1 MELQQRIENFLKEAM
16 REKNETKK
24 DAVRMLLTA
33 MKMKEKE
40 IKRRPGEQEIQQLI
54 ASLVKQRRD
63 SSEQF
68 RNAQRIDLA
77 EKEEEEIKILQEF
90 LPRQMTPEELDEVI
104 GAVLSEI
111 GAASEK
117 DFGKV
122 MKALM
127 PRISGRAD
135 GKLVNELIRKKLMG

>member
-68 RNAQRIDLA
+68 RNAQRLDLA

-127 PRISGRAD
+127 PKISGRAD